1 MSNSYSIVELK
12 LSPVGSSN
20 KPVKVTVIEA
30 KVQQPGVLILLP
42 GAEAQ
47 YLRVS
52 EDATVEFEESSFEDL
67 MKDK

>member
-1 MSNSYSIVELK
+1 
-12 LSPVGSSN
+12 
-20 KPVKVTVIEA
+20 
-30 KVQQPGVLILLP
+30 LLP